1 MNICLITAVSNPGCT
16 AHIREAF
23 VAQLNVLIPGARIRQ
38 FILPKD
44 GPTYCLGCKACF
56 FKDMSAC
63 PHLKATL
70 PIWQAMEEAC
80 LVVFI
85 TPTYVFSIPG
95 QLKALLD
102 HFGSRWI
109 VHQPSPKML
118 GKQALIINQAVG
130 AGFRSTL
137 IPLKHSLRFW
147 GIKRIY
153 HIKARLGMTDYDL
166 VDQKA
171 KAKLEPA
178 DRENNPQNYVKTT
191 GCFSRPFCKAA
202 IPGHGFWSK
211 RNSQNAAKEGPACYQ
226 RLPVLAK
233 RRMAGRSFPLERQ
246 GLSRRY
252 TR

>member
-16 AHIREAF
+16 AHIREAL
-23 VAQLNVLIPGARIRQ
+23 VRQLSGLIPGAQIRQ

-70 PIWQAMEEAC
+70 PIWQAMEEAG

-147 GIKRIY
+147 GVRRVY
-153 HIKARLGMTDYDL
+153 SIKARLAMTDYDL
-166 VDQKA
+166 VDQKVKTKLNRQIEKTIRKIAA
-171 KAKLEPA
+171 KQQDASPGLFAKLLYRAMAFGQKGIHKMLQKKNQPA
-178 DRENNPQNYVKTT
+178 TSDYL
-191 GCFSRPFCKAA
+191 
-202 IPGHGFWSK
+202 FW
-211 RNSQNAAKEGPACYQ
+211 QKEGW
-226 RLPVLAK
+226 LD
-233 RRMAGRSFPLERQ
+233 GHFPWK
-246 GLSRRY
+246 GKA
-252 TR
+252 

>member
-44 GPTYCLGCKACF
+44 GPAYCLGCKACF
-56 FKDMSAC
+56 YKDMSAC

-118 GKQALIINQAVG
+118 WKQALIINQAVG

-171 KAKLEPA
+171 KTKLNRQIERTIRKIMSKQQDVSPGLFAKLLYRAMAFGHQGIHKMLQKKNQPA
-178 DRENNPQNYVKTT
+178 TSDYLFWQQE
-191 GCFSRPFCKAA
+191 GWLD
-202 IPGHGFWSK
+202 GHFPWKHNSK
-211 RNSQNAAKEGPACYQ
+211 P
-226 RLPVLAK
+226 
-233 RRMAGRSFPLERQ
+233 
-246 GLSRRY
+246 
-252 TR
+252 